1 MANDAIRLLSIRVGE
16 KDFALPGS
24 RNLSELFTKHGIEH
38 TLEVNEGG
46 HTWLNWRLYLSELLP
61 RLFR

>member
-1 MANDAIRLLSIRVGE
+1 VGE

-24 RNLSELFTKHGIEH
+24 RNLDALLTKNRIEH
-38 TLEVNEGG
+38 EFQVNGG
-46 HTWLNWRLYLSELLP
+46 AHTWINWRLYLSELLP

>member
-1 MANDAIRLLSIRVGE
+1 MFWNYVQTKSDPVDGI
-16 KDFALPGS
+16 PGVL
-24 RNLSELFTKHGIEH
+24 RN